1 MFKSIEV
8 FLGILSSTCASNWSL
23 FTSELTSN
31 IPFKIPCITELV
43 QFEVLKK
50 LRFKTLFE
58 NQSIHGFTVKTFLS
72 I

>member
-8 FLGILSSTCASNWSL
+8 FLGILSSTCASL

-50 LRFKTLFE
+50 LCLKTLFE

>member
-8 FLGILSSTCASNWSL
+8 FSGILSSTCASNWSL

-43 QFEVLKK
+43 QFEVKK
-50 LRFKTLFE
+50 LCLKTLYE
-58 NQSIHGFTVKTFLS
+58 NQPIHGFTVETFQS